1 MNNLKKNK
9 TTLIRNNIQCN
20 LCNGNKGKSIY
31 TYSYNDRNSE
41 ILKCYDC
48 GHLYLYPIPLIE
60 LDERKMETVSS
71 AEFYGN
77 KLLKTIH
84 EKVVIKREIRNAKKF
99 LKSNNPTLLDIGCGT
114 GWTTEIWRNNG
125 FNVTGLEPSSARSNI
140 ASGTYNIN
148 IVNQYLEN
156 FQTDT
161 KFDVIIMRH
170 LLEHIEDPSA
180 MLKKIQS
187 FLKPEGLLIII
198 IPNIDSIG
206 RYIFGENW
214 EWILPWHLHFYTPRT
229 LTMLVEKMGYKK
241 MKCYQM
247 PSPLWYPKSLGRL
260 LKKEWRIPSFL
271 NLVLFSPIIL
281 LGVILNLNDN
291 ITLISKN
298 ISK

>member
-1 MNNLKKNK
+1 MRIGIDTGGTFTDFVALVDGKFSVHKELSTPIDPSIAIYQGIKKLIGDKLDGTYIYHGTTIATNALLERKGSKIVLITTKGFEDIIEIGRQNRKELYNIFEQETKPLVERSYRVGIKERADFKGNILEQISKAEMLKLKNK
-9 TTLIRNNIQCN
+9 IKKLKPEAIAISLIN
-20 LCNGNKGKSIY
+20 
-31 TYSYNDRNSE
+31 SYASSKNE
-41 ILKCYDC
+41 
-48 GHLYLYPIPLIE
+48 LI
-60 LDERKMETVSS
+60 V
-71 AEFYGN
+71 
-77 KLLKTIH
+77 
-84 EKVVIKREIRNAKKF
+84 
-99 LKSNNPTLLDIGCGT
+99 
-114 GWTTEIWRNNG
+114 
-125 FNVTGLEPSSARSNI
+125 
-140 ASGTYNIN
+140 
-148 IVNQYLEN
+148 EN

-260 LKKEWRIPSFL
+260 LKKRME
-271 NLVLFSPIIL
+271 N
-281 LGVILNLNDN
+281 
-291 ITLISKN
+291 TLIS
-298 ISK
+298 

>member
-20 LCNGNKGKSIY
+20 LCNGNKAKSIY
-31 TYSYNDRNSE
+31 TYSYNDGNSE